1 MKKSLYF
8 AMALLTFSLVA
19 CGTQNIPEIQTPEIE
34 NGKEDVT
41 ETPSEENVIPEMTPE
56 ATATPEPTP
65 EPTATPVPTPEPKDL
80 IDEDDTALELLKN
93 TLGNIEYL
101 KTRSFGMSEYYI
113 DSETDVE
120 ISKGYSF
127 DDTGKTRESVS
138 FENNILNTEVSTER
152 WVEPSGNEFTV
163 YDYAYDNKQGEVTSA
178 TENPVNHL
186 QWLSNIPF
194 EDFEY
199 YIFVSP
205 GVGAYTSVHITVKE
219 LEDKLGLS
227 FSQLLEKA
235 GGDKEAIANF
245 PVLLKFHFN
254 ETKDLYLATA
264 AVLTDDIED
273 DNFKNI
279 EDCYFELRFI
289 ERTAEYPTYVN
300 IPYQFFEEDNYGD
313 LSRYPAEPDLDFD
326 YREVLDAS
334 LGNEEWRNS
343 GTINVRYNYTDAD
356 RVVTV
361 VRTCT
366 VNDGVMKVEE
376 NFDSEVYY
384 EEEEHTT
391 STYFV
396 EKKENSYVVYEDGA
410 EPKELDADPTGIF
423 DLLDKSYYFKPI
435 YRVGERYFYELET
448 QKSLDDIKY
457 YYNFDIKRLFDGLNK
472 APVTVK
478 SADLADAT
486 LKISIEEHA
495 FSGMT
500 FDLYIPVSGDYSY
513 LNPRVLIYVDFVDM
527 GTPVEVTLP

>member
-1 MKKSLYF
+1 MKKLIF
-8 AMALLTFSLVA
+8 LITVMLAFSLAA
-19 CGTQNIPEIQTPEIE
+19 CGTQTPPDIQTPDIE
-34 NGKEDVT
+34 NVKEDVT
-41 ETPSEENVIPEMTPE
+41 QSPTEENVIPEP
-56 ATATPEPTP
+56 TATPEPTP
-65 EPTATPVPTPEPKDL
+65 EPTATPEPTPEPKDL
-80 IDEDDTALELLKN
+80 IGEDDTALELLKN
-93 TLGNIEYL
+93 TLGNVEYL
-101 KTRSFGMSEYYI
+101 KTRSFGMSEYYT

-127 DDTGKTRESVS
+127 DDAGKTRESVS
-138 FENNILNTEVSTER
+138 FENNKLNTEVSTER

-163 YDYAYDNKQGEVTSA
+163 YDYAYDNKQGKVTIV

-186 QWLSNIPF
+186 QWLSNIPY

-205 GVGAYTSVHITVKE
+205 GVGAYTSVRITVKE

-254 ETKDLYLATA
+254 ATKDLYLATA
-264 AVLTDDIED
+264 AVLPDDIED
-273 DNFKNI
+273 DKFKNI

-289 ERTAEYPTYVN
+289 ERTAEYPTDVN

-343 GTINVRYNYTDAD
+343 GTIKLRYDYKDAD
-356 RVVTV
+356 REVTV

-366 VNDGVMKVEE
+366 VNNGIMKVEE
-376 NFDSEVYY
+376 TFDSEVYY
-384 EEEEHTT
+384 EEEEHKTA
-391 STYFV
+391 TYYV
-396 EKKENSYVVYEDGA
+396 EKKENSYVVYEEGK
-410 EPKELDADPTGIF
+410 EPREVDADPTGVF
-423 DLLDKSYYFKPI
+423 DLLDKSYYFKPV
-435 YRVGERYFYELET
+435 YRVGKMYSYELET
-448 QKSLDDIKY
+448 QKSLDDMKY
-457 YYNFDIKRLFDGLNK
+457 YYNIDIKRLFDDLNK
-472 APVTVK
+472 APVTA
-478 SADLADAT
+478 SGADLADAT
-486 LKISIEEHA
+486 LRISIEEHT

-500 FDLYIPVSGDYSY
+500 FDLYIPVYGDYSY
-513 LNPRVLIYVDFVDM
+513 LTPRVLIYVDFVDM

>member
-1 MKKSLYF
+1 MKKLIF
-8 AMALLTFSLVA
+8 LITVMLAFSLAA
-19 CGTQNIPEIQTPEIE
+19 CGTQTPPDIQTPDIE
-34 NGKEDVT
+34 NVKEDVT
-41 ETPSEENVIPEMTPE
+41 QSPTEENVIPEP
-56 ATATPEPTP
+56 TATPEPTP
-65 EPTATPVPTPEPKDL
+65 EPKDL
-80 IDEDDTALELLKN
+80 IGEDDTALELLKN
-93 TLGNIEYL
+93 TLGNVEYL
-101 KTRSFGMSEYYI
+101 KTRSFGMSEYYE
-113 DSETDVE
+113 DNKTDVE

-127 DDTGKTRESVS
+127 DDTGKTKERVS
-138 FENNILNTEVSTER
+138 YEDNKLNTDVITER

-163 YDYAYDNKQGEVTSA
+163 YDYAYDNKQGKVTSA

-199 YIFVSP
+199 YIYVSP
-205 GVGAYTSVHITVKE
+205 GVGGYASVRITVQE
-219 LEDKLGLS
+219 LEDKFGLS
-227 FSQLLEKA
+227 FTQLLEKA
-235 GGDKEAIANF
+235 GGNKETIANF

-254 ETKDLYLATA
+254 DTKDLYLATA
-264 AVLTDDIED
+264 AVLPDDIED

-289 ERTAEYPTYVN
+289 ERTAEYPTDVN

-343 GTINVRYNYTDAD
+343 GTIKLRYDYKDAD
-356 RVVTV
+356 REVTV

-366 VNDGVMKVEE
+366 VNNGIMKVEE
-376 NFDSEVYY
+376 TFDSEVYY
-384 EEEEHTT
+384 EEEEHKT
-391 STYFV
+391 STYYV
-396 EKKENSYVVYEDGA
+396 EKKENSYVVHEEGK
-410 EPKELDADPTGIF
+410 EPKEFETDPTGVF
-423 DLLDKSYYFKPI
+423 DLLDKSYYFKPV
-435 YRVGERYFYELET
+435 YRVGKMYFYELET

-457 YYNFDIKRLFDGLNK
+457 YYNFDIKRLFDSLNK
-472 APVTVK
+472 APVTA
-478 SADLADAT
+478 SNTDLADAT
-486 LKISIEEHA
+486 LEISIEEHV

-513 LNPRVLIYVDFVDM
+513 LNPRVLIFVDFVDM